1 MQAASNN
8 ALLSYL
14 LYKSILVEEGSARQI
29 LVSDIFLFD
38 TTEIQVVLLHV
49 RFFMPL
55 AIPLYLKALYFSSL
69 LIKFASN
76 VSSSNNVM
84 RYLPVRL
91 LSYPISLLL

>member
-8 ALLSYL
+8 AFLLSYL

-29 LVSDIFLFD
+29 LVSDVFIFD
-38 TTEIQVVLLHV
+38 TTEIQVLLHA

-55 AIPLYLKALYFSSL
+55 AIPLYPKALYFSSL

-76 VSSSNNVM
+76 VFSSNNVM

-91 LSYPISLLL
+91 SYPISFLL